1 LHGVVFDIFAEAIMT
16 AQPLLD
22 VHDLT
27 VEFSTR
33 RGIVKAVQH
42 VNISVAKG
50 ETLGIV
56 GESGSGK
63 SVTSY
68 AVMRILDRAGS
79 IAEGSVVFSGI
90 DVKAATENQMRDL
103 RGREISM
110 IFQNPRAA
118 LNPIRKVGDQI
129 EDVLRQHVQQSQVS
143 DRGEKAIEALEQ
155 VKIARPR
162 ERYHAYPFELSGG
175 MCQRVVIAL
184 ALACNPQLLIAD
196 EPTTGLDVTTQKAVM
211 DLIVEL
217 TKRRNMSTILITH
230 DLGLAAAYCDRVV
243 VMEKGRVVETAKS
256 ADIFARPEHA
266 YTKKLMRATPRVGVS
281 LRDLL
286 PEDEAAVSA
295 SPRARGEVDAR
306 SAAGE
311 GDSPRAVLAEAAP
324 HPNPPANSGEREKN
338 TGGDESAKPLLL
350 VEKLVKEYPRQ
361 GATAV
366 LGKLFSRKPPVEV
379 EQFRAVD
386 GISFTVGHGE
396 SVGLVGESGC
406 GKSTTS
412 MMVMRLLDQTS
423 GRILFDGEEIGAI
436 LPQAF
441 ARLPLRKSIQMVF
454 QDPTDSLNPRFT
466 AARAIADPIMQLG
479 DIRGRDAMRARCEE
493 LAGLVGLPVNLLD
506 RFPHQ
511 LSGGQKARVGIAR
524 AIALHPKLV
533 ILDEPTAALDVS
545 VQAVVLNLL
554 QDLKQSMGMS
564 YLFVSHDLNVVRL
577 LCDRVIVM
585 RAGRIVEQGSSERVL
600 GDPQDA
606 YTKELLTAIPHPPLP
621 VH

>member
-1 LHGVVFDIFAEAIMT
+1 
-16 AQPLLD
+16 
-22 VHDLT
+22 
-27 VEFSTR
+27 
-33 RGIVKAVQH
+33 
-42 VNISVAKG
+42 
-50 ETLGIV
+50 
-56 GESGSGK
+56 
-63 SVTSY
+63 
-68 AVMRILDRAGS
+68 
-79 IAEGSVVFSGI
+79 
-90 DVKAATENQMRDL
+90 
-103 RGREISM
+103 
-110 IFQNPRAA
+110 
-118 LNPIRKVGDQI
+118 
-129 EDVLRQHVQQSQVS
+129 
-143 DRGEKAIEALEQ
+143 
-155 VKIARPR
+155 
-162 ERYHAYPFELSGG
+162 

-217 TKRRNMSTILITH
+217 TKRRGMSTILITH

-243 VMEKGRVVETAKS
+243 VMEKGRVVETALS

-266 YTKKLMRATPRVGVS
+266 YTKKLMRATPRLGVS

-286 PEDEAAVSA
+286 PEEEAALLPPLT
-295 SPRARGEVDAR
+295 SPCVRGEVGLR
-306 SAAGE
+306 SNPGE
-311 GDSPRAVLAEAAP
+311 GDSQPAALAEGAP
-324 HPNPPANSGEREKN
+324 HPDPLPAGGEREKR
-338 TGGDESAKPLLL
+338 PLL
-350 VEKLVKEYPRQ
+350 VVDKLVKEYPRQ
-361 GATAV
+361 GATAT
-366 LGKLFSRKPPVEV
+366 LGKLFGRKPPVET

-423 GRILFDGEEIGAI
+423 GRISFDGDEIGAI
-436 LPQAF
+436 LPNAF

-466 AARAIADPIMQLG
+466 AARAIVDPIMQLG
-479 DIRGRDAMRARCEE
+479 DIKGRDALRARCEE

-554 QDLKQSMGMS
+554 HDLKQSMGMS

-585 RAGRIVEQGSSERVL
+585 RTGRIVEQGPSERVL
-600 GDPQDA
+600 GDPQDT
-606 YTKELLTAIPHPPLP
+606 YTRELLTAIPHPPLP
-621 VH
+621 V

>member
-1 LHGVVFDIFAEAIMT
+1 MT

-22 VHDLT
+22 VNDLT
-27 VEFSTR
+27 VEFATR

-50 ETLGIV
+50 ETLGVV

-68 AVMRILDRAGS
+68 AVMRILDRAGK

-90 DVKAATENQMRDL
+90 DVKAASEDQMRDL

-129 EDVLRQHVQQSQVS
+129 EDVLRQHVQQSQAGV
-143 DRGEKAIEALEQ
+143 RGEKAIEALEA

-217 TKRRNMSTILITH
+217 TKRRGMSTILITH

-243 VMEKGRVVETAKS
+243 VMEKGRVVETALS

-266 YTKKLMRATPRVGVS
+266 YTRKLMRATPRVGVA

-286 PEDEAAVSA
+286 PEEEAAA
-295 SPRARGEVDAR
+295 L
-306 SAAGE
+306 
-311 GDSPRAVLAEAAP
+311 AVAP
-324 HPNPPANSGEREKN
+324 ATATAPSNGSDG
-338 TGGDESAKPLLL
+338 KPLLL

-366 LGKLFSRKPPVEV
+366 LTKLFSRKPPVEA
-379 EQFRAVD
+379 ELFRAVD
-386 GISFTVGHGE
+386 GISFSVGHGE

-412 MMVMRLLDQTS
+412 MMVMRLLDQSS
-423 GRILFDGEEIGAI
+423 GRIMFDGDEIGAI
-436 LPQAF
+436 MPNAF

-479 DIRGRDAMRARCEE
+479 GIKGRDALRARCEE

-533 ILDEPTAALDVS
+533 VLDEPTAALDVS

-554 QDLKQSMGMS
+554 HDLKQSMGMS

-585 RAGRIVEQGSSERVL
+585 RSGRIVEQGSSESVL
-600 GDPQDA
+600 GNPQDA

-621 VH
+621 V

>member
-1 LHGVVFDIFAEAIMT
+1 
-16 AQPLLD
+16 
-22 VHDLT
+22 
-27 VEFSTR
+27 
-33 RGIVKAVQH
+33 
-42 VNISVAKG
+42 
-50 ETLGIV
+50 
-56 GESGSGK
+56 
-63 SVTSY
+63 
-68 AVMRILDRAGS
+68 
-79 IAEGSVVFSGI
+79 
-90 DVKAATENQMRDL
+90 MRDL

-129 EDVLRQHVQQSQVS
+129 EDVLRQHVQQSQVG

-184 ALACNPQLLIAD
+184 ALACNPRLLIAD

-217 TKRRNMSTILITH
+217 TKQRGMSTILITH

-243 VMEKGRVVETAKS
+243 VMEKGHVVETAKS
-256 ADIFARPEHA
+256 ADIFARPEHP

-286 PEDEAAVSA
+286 PEEEAATLKPSA
-295 SPRARGEVDAR
+295 EP
-306 SAAGE
+306 
-311 GDSPRAVLAEAAP
+311 AAP
-324 HPNPPANSGEREKN
+324 SEG
-338 TGGDESAKPLLL
+338 TSAKPLLL

-366 LGKLFSRKPPVEV
+366 LSKLFSRKPPVEQEV
-379 EQFRAVD
+379 FRAVD
-386 GISFTVGHGE
+386 GISFAVGHGE

-423 GRILFDGEEIGAI
+423 GRIVFDGEEIGAI
-436 LPQAF
+436 MPHAF
-441 ARLPLRKSIQMVF
+441 ARLPQRKSIQMVF

-479 DIRGRDAMRARCEE
+479 DISGRDALRARCEE
-493 LAGLVGLPVNLLD
+493 LAGLVGLPLNLLD

-524 AIALHPKLV
+524 AIALQPKLV

-554 QDLKQSMGMS
+554 QDLKASMGMS

-585 RAGRIVEQGSSERVL
+585 RSGRIVEQGTSDTVL
-600 GDPQDA
+600 GNPQDA
-606 YTKELLTAIPHPPLP
+606 YTRELLEAIPHPPLP

>member
-1 LHGVVFDIFAEAIMT
+1 MT

-22 VHDLT
+22 VNDLT
-27 VEFSTR
+27 VEFATR

-42 VNISVAKG
+42 VNISVGKG

-68 AVMRILDRAGS
+68 AVMRILDRAGK
-79 IAEGSVVFSGI
+79 IAEGSVMFSGI
-90 DVKAATENQMRDL
+90 DVKGATENQMRDL

-129 EDVLRQHVQQSQVS
+129 EDVLRQHVQQATTN
-143 DRGEKAIEALEQ
+143 DRGEKAIEALEA

-196 EPTTGLDVTTQKAVM
+196 EPTTGLDVTTQKTVM

-217 TKRRNMSTILITH
+217 TKRRGMSTILITH

-243 VMEKGRVVETAKS
+243 VMEKGRVVETALS
-256 ADIFARPEHA
+256 ADIFANPEHA
-266 YTKKLMRATPRVGVS
+266 YTKKLMRATPRLGVS

-286 PEDEAAVSA
+286 PEEESKAVMAGLDPAIHPPSQD
-295 SPRARGEVDAR
+295 SSSKGMDPRVK
-306 SAAGE
+306 
-311 GDSPRAVLAEAAP
+311 P
-324 HPNPPANSGEREKN
+324 
-338 TGGDESAKPLLL
+338 GGDGVADGDAKPLLL

-366 LGKLFSRKPPVEV
+366 LTKLFSRKPPTEP
-379 EQFRAVD
+379 ELFRAVD

-423 GRILFDGEEIGAI
+423 GRIMFDGDEIGGI
-436 LPQAF
+436 LPNAF

-479 DIRGRDAMRARCEE
+479 DVKGRDALRARCEE

-533 ILDEPTAALDVS
+533 VLDEPTAALDVS

-554 QDLKQSMGMS
+554 QDLKTSMGMS

-585 RAGRIVEQGSSERVL
+585 RSGRIVEQGSSESVL
-600 GDPQDA
+600 GNPKDA

>member
-1 LHGVVFDIFAEAIMT
+1 MT
-16 AQPLLD
+16 GAQPLLD
-22 VHDLT
+22 VEDLT
-27 VEFSTR
+27 VEFATR
-33 RGIVKAVQH
+33 RGVVKAVQH

-68 AVMRILDRAGS
+68 AVMRILDRAGK
-79 IAEGSVVFSGI
+79 IAEGSVIFSGI
-90 DVKAATENQMRDL
+90 DVKAAAESQMRDL

-118 LNPIRKVGDQI
+118 LNPIRKVGRQI
-129 EDVLRQHVQQSQVS
+129 EDVLLQHVQV
-143 DRGEKAIEALEQ
+143 DRARVGERAIEVLDQ
-155 VKIARPR
+155 VRIARPR

-211 DLIVEL
+211 DLVVEL
-217 TKRRNMSTILITH
+217 TRRRGMSTILITH

-243 VMEKGRVVETAKS
+243 VMEKGRVVETAQS
-256 ADIFARPEHA
+256 ADIFAKPQHA
-266 YTKKLMRATPRVGVS
+266 YTRKLMRATPRLGVS

-286 PEDEAAVSA
+286 PEEEAAA
-295 SPRARGEVDAR
+295 LPQ
-306 SAAGE
+306 
-311 GDSPRAVLAEAAP
+311 LTAEA
-324 HPNPPANSGEREKN
+324 GV
-338 TGGDESAKPLLL
+338 DSAQTPLLL

-366 LGKLFSRKPPVEV
+366 LTKLFSRKPPVEL

-386 GISFTVGHGE
+386 GISFTVGRGE

-423 GRILFDGEEIGAI
+423 GRIMFDGDEIGAI
-436 LPQAF
+436 LPNAF

-479 DIRGRDAMRARCEE
+479 DISGRDALRARCEE

-554 QDLKQSMGMS
+554 ADLKQSMGMS

-585 RAGRIVEQGSSERVL
+585 RTGRIVEQGPSERVL

-606 YTKELLTAIPHPPLP
+606 YTRELLTAIPHPPLP

>member
-1 LHGVVFDIFAEAIMT
+1 LT
-16 AQPLLD
+16 ARPLLD
-22 VHDLT
+22 VQDLT
-27 VEFSTR
+27 VEFNTR

-50 ETLGIV
+50 ETLAIV

-68 AVMRILDRAGS
+68 AVMRILDRAGR
-79 IAEGSVVFSGI
+79 IAEGSVMFSGI
-90 DVKAATENQMRDL
+90 DVKAATEDQMRDL
-103 RGREISM
+103 RGREVSM

-129 EDVLRQHVQQSQVS
+129 EDVLRTHVQQAMVS

-217 TKRRNMSTILITH
+217 TKRKAMSTILITH

-243 VMEKGRVVETAKS
+243 VMEKGRVVETAKA
-256 ADIFARPEHA
+256 ADIFASPQHP
-266 YTKKLMRATPRVGVS
+266 YTKKLMRATPRLGVS

-286 PEDEAAVSA
+286 PEEEAGPSTASSSAPAESLAVPA
-295 SPRARGEVDAR
+295 SG
-306 SAAGE
+306 
-311 GDSPRAVLAEAAP
+311 
-324 HPNPPANSGEREKN
+324 KQ
-338 TGGDESAKPLLL
+338 PLLL
-350 VEKLVKEYPRQ
+350 IEKLVKEYPRQ
-361 GATAV
+361 GATTT
-366 LGKLFSRKPPVEV
+366 LGKLFGRKPPVEPDM
-379 EQFRAVD
+379 FRAVD
-386 GISFTVGHGE
+386 GISFSIGHGE

-423 GRILFDGEEIGAI
+423 GLIQFDGEDIGGIA
-436 LPQAF
+436 PAGF
-441 ARLPLRKSIQMVF
+441 ARLPQRSRIQMVF

-466 AARAIADPIMQLG
+466 AARAIIDPIMQLG
-479 DIRGRDAMRARCEE
+479 DIRGRDALRTRCEE
-493 LAGLVGLPVNLLD
+493 LATMVGLPLNLLD

-554 QDLKQSMGMS
+554 QDLKARLGMS

-585 RAGRIVEQGSSERVL
+585 RSGRIVEEGSSDRVL
-600 GDPQDA
+600 SDPQDD

-621 VH
+621 LH